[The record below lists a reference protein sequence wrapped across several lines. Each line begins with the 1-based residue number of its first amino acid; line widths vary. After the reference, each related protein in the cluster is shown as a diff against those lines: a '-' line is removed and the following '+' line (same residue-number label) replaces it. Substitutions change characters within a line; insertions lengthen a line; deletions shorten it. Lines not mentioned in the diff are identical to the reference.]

1 MAFPGHTYHLLF
13 EPIRYCLILYTLVH
27 TTMSL
32 GICFMVR
39 ARSVSQFVL
48 HVYLHRDTEKKVEE
62 NMSERFIAWLL
73 QRPNPIETENPEK
86 ELREIANRNAQ
97 NPLKCRHLGDECG
110 GLHWPCCMIN
120 KDKPLCCSFPRG
132 SDPFSLGRCIY
143 KKAGIVCNRIW

>member
-1 MAFPGHTYHLLF
+1 MRDLF
-13 EPIRYCLILYTLVH
+13 LNSFY
-27 TTMSL
+27 M
-32 GICFMVR
+32 
-39 ARSVSQFVL
+39 
-48 HVYLHRDTEKKVEE
+48 YLHRNTEKKVEE

-73 QRPNPIETENPEK
+73 QRPNPMDMENPEK

-97 NPLKCRHLGDECG
+97 NPLKCRHLGEECG

-132 SDPFSLGRCIY
+132 SDLGRCIY